1 MDAVDE
7 LLYGEYDYYIMDS
20 SEGKYLAVVSPL
32 KNDLTNLKDQLIALG
47 LQFVGTKETCPE
59 DWLKNIVTEPFEMIE
74 GVIVDPMD
82 HDLRPSEGTIVIKIP
97 QGLAFGTGLHQTT
110 KMSAAYLKKYLK
122 PGMDV
127 LDLGCGS
134 GILAILA
141 KKLGAN
147 RVLAVDNDP
156 LAIEVA
162 TDNALR
168 NDVDIE
174 VRLSDLFSDVDGRYD
189 IIVSNIVAEI
199 LVVMLQQARN
209 YLKSNGILIL
219 SGIILPKV
227 SLFDNYDVIEKT
239 VMDEWNALV
248 IRI

>member
-1 MDAVDE
+1 
-7 LLYGEYDYYIMDS
+7 
-20 SEGKYLAVVSPL
+20 
-32 KNDLTNLKDQLIALG
+32 
-47 LQFVGTKETCPE
+47 
-59 DWLKNIVTEPFEMIE
+59 
-74 GVIVDPMD
+74 
-82 HDLRPSEGTIVIKIP
+82 DLRPSEGTIVIKIP

>member
-1 MDAVDE
+1 MID
-7 LLYGEYDYYIMDS
+7 G
-20 SEGKYLAVVSPL
+20 VV
-32 KNDLTNLKDQLIALG
+32 
-47 LQFVGTKETCPE
+47 
-59 DWLKNIVTEPFEMIE
+59 
-74 GVIVDPMD
+74 VDPME
-82 HDLRPSEGTIVIKIP
+82 HDLKVPEGTILLKIP

-110 KMSAAYLKKYLK
+110 KMSASYLKKYLK

-162 TDNALR
+162 SENALR
-168 NDVDIE
+168 NNVDIE
-174 VRLSDLFSDVDGRYD
+174 VRFSDLFSNVDGKYD

-227 SLFDNYDVIEKT
+227 SLLIITMSLKK
-239 VMDEWNALV
+239 
-248 IRI
+248 R